1 MYLPVLAIGVQGEAH
16 LTRSHGPAAGLKVHN
31 FRYHYCTPR
40 GAQVRLFS
48 LRSTDDVISPERG
61 SRGTTAELL
70 SAWST
75 SRRAEIAVY
84 SETRKESF
92 AG

>member
-31 FRYHYCTPR
+31 FRLPYYCTPR

-48 LRSTDDVISPERG
+48 LRSTDDVISPRKRYDGRAYVKARQPARRDSRSSNDMER
-61 SRGTTAELL
+61 A
-70 SAWST
+70 
-75 SRRAEIAVY
+75 AEIAVW
-84 SETRKESF
+84 
-92 AG
+92 